1 MSGKPVRY
9 YWDTCVFL
17 KALKQ
22 EQDNPGDSD
31 LLASVNQIWNGLDE
45 GRFVIVS
52 STVMLVEV
60 EMNRSEYHDDMK
72 DKFFRF
78 MRGQNIRL
86 ISLNR
91 QIAKLASKLRGE
103 PWPSRRKL
111 SVPDAVHLATA
122 VASGVDVFHT
132 MDKGARSRDQGLLG
146 LDACQQLEDIIGK
159 RIKIEKPVSSTP
171 RLGF

>member
-22 EQDNPGDSD
+22 EQDNPDDSG
-31 LLASVNQIWNGLDE
+31 LLTSVNQIWDGLDE
-45 GRFVIVS
+45 GRFLIVS
-52 STVMLVEV
+52 STVMLVELDLSR
-60 EMNRSEYHDDMK
+60 NYHGDMK

-91 QIAKLASKLRGE
+91 QIAELASKLRGE
-103 PWPSRRKL
+103 TWPRERKL
-111 SVPDAVHLATA
+111 SLPDAVHLATA

-146 LDACQQLEDIIGK
+146 LDACQQLEDIIEK

-171 RLGF
+171 HLGF

>member
-22 EQDNPGDSD
+22 EQDNLDDSG
-31 LLASVNQIWNGLDE
+31 LLTSVNQIWDGLDE
-45 GRFVIVS
+45 GRFLIVS
-52 STVMLVEV
+52 STVMLVELDLSR
-60 EMNRSEYHDDMK
+60 NYHGDMK

-91 QIAKLASKLRGE
+91 QIAELASKLRGE
-103 PWPSRRKL
+103 TWPRERKL
-111 SVPDAVHLATA
+111 SLPDAVHLATA

-146 LDACQQLEDIIGK
+146 LDACQQLEDIIEK

-171 RLGF
+171 HLGF